1 MKYLF
6 FDENAVQIII
16 SRNNF
21 QSTEYAEGKLLV
33 QFLKGEK
40 DSQLFEDIYIYV
52 QDDGVIF
59 SGIRNSGSNK
69 TKIFCLDITKCDL
82 YGLTNNDAEL
92 LMVFQKMF
100 RTAIKVW
107 NKSPFSSTER
117 ISGTKIIV
125 FPFAF
130 PNSRRIVIERA
141 IEINQ
146 LKKWGI
152 EFPLLAYNFCEEE
165 PHRQDEVDISI
176 IKKAAHIYNNEKYH
190 MQNIIQEGKKGKTKD
205 KYKNAAMGVV
215 NTKSID
221 INEGFEYWPYD
232 LQYSKLTE
240 TQKMIV
246 DSKNLSSP
254 IRISGAAGTGK
265 TLSMLLRAYRL
276 LNEAKQNNSEFKI
289 IFLCHSESTYKQNL
303 SIFNNFTGSQEYVD
317 SEGMQSIKFTTLM
330 SLTCDITGINPI
342 MMLDIDAC
350 DAKSYQLMLIEKILE
365 EAYSDY
371 TVETYKKFLSSNM
384 KKLFSD
390 ENQESRMYLCSILQH
405 EFSIQIKGRTDG
417 SFEQYKEL
425 KSIENGLKCENEKDK
440 EFIYRLYN
448 MYDKELRSLNNFDVD
463 DIVIEALSKLNA
475 PVWRR
480 ERTQKGY
487 DYIFVDEMH
496 LFNINEQSIFHYLTR
511 DIESKEIPIC
521 FCLDYSQAIGDR
533 GYTKND
539 YIEKI
544 YSARENKDL
553 KTVFR
558 NSPQIADFCSSIA
571 ASGTLMF
578 NQDFSNPYEGTQNYF
593 NHDEEKNF
601 KKPELRLL
609 DNDEEMFSK
618 LTDILDSLVQE
629 LHCKHKDIAIVSFIE
644 GDGIDSVAQ
653 RIKSITKR
661 NYTIL
666 DKDEDIDEKNY
677 VIATPYSINGLG
689 FQAVILLGVD
699 EGRVPQTQGTSD
711 IAKNYI
717 NYSAYNMLYL
727 ASSRAKYRLIIL
739 GTKLRGRSSCL
750 EHSIKA
756 KYIYIK

>member
-1 MKYLF
+1 
-6 FDENAVQIII
+6 
-16 SRNNF
+16 
-21 QSTEYAEGKLLV
+21 
-33 QFLKGEK
+33 
-40 DSQLFEDIYIYV
+40 
-52 QDDGVIF
+52 
-59 SGIRNSGSNK
+59 
-69 TKIFCLDITKCDL
+69 
-82 YGLTNNDAEL
+82 
-92 LMVFQKMF
+92 
-100 RTAIKVW
+100 
-107 NKSPFSSTER
+107 
-117 ISGTKIIV
+117 
-125 FPFAF
+125 
-130 PNSRRIVIERA
+130 
-141 IEINQ
+141 
-146 LKKWGI
+146 
-152 EFPLLAYNFCEEE
+152 
-165 PHRQDEVDISI
+165 
-176 IKKAAHIYNNEKYH
+176 
-190 MQNIIQEGKKGKTKD
+190 
-205 KYKNAAMGVV
+205 
-215 NTKSID
+215 
-221 INEGFEYWPYD
+221 
-232 LQYSKLTE
+232 
-240 TQKMIV
+240 
-246 DSKNLSSP
+246 
-254 IRISGAAGTGK
+254 
-265 TLSMLLRAYRL
+265 
-276 LNEAKQNNSEFKI
+276 
-289 IFLCHSESTYKQNL
+289 
-303 SIFNNFTGSQEYVD
+303 
-317 SEGMQSIKFTTLM
+317 
-330 SLTCDITGINPI
+330 

-371 TVETYKKFLSSNM
+371 TVETYKKFLSLNM

-390 ENQESRMYLCSILQH
+390 ENKESRMYLCSILQH

-425 KSIENGLKCENEKDK
+425 KSIKNGLKCENEKDK
-440 EFIYRLYN
+440 EFIYRLYI

-480 ERTQKGY
+480 ERVQKGY

-496 LFNINEQSIFHYLTR
+496 LFNINEQSVFHYLTR

-533 GYTKND
+533 GDTKSD

-558 NSPQIADFCSSIA
+558 NSPQIAEFCSSIA

-578 NQDFSNPYEGTQNYF
+578 NQDFSNPYEGTQSYF

-629 LHCKHKDIAIVSFIE
+629 LHCKHKDIAIISFIE

-666 DKDEDIDEKNY
+666 DKNEDIDEKKY
-677 VIATPYSINGLG
+677 IIATPYSINGLG

-756 KYIYIK
+756 KYIDVKQLY